1 MSAHQFFGKYRGT
14 VVNNIDPMQIGRIQA
29 IVPAVTTLIPSTW
42 CLPCLPLAGKLSG
55 TYCVPQIGAGVWI
68 EFEGGD
74 PDYPIWTGCFWGVM
88 AEVPND
94 AKIGNPVAPSIVL
107 QSQLQN
113 TIVISDL
120 PGPIGGITLKSLT
133 GAQIIVN
140 DTGIYITNGKGASI
154 TMIGPI
160 VNINSGALTV
170 I

>member
-1 MSAHQFFGKYRGT
+1 MSAHRFYGKYRGT
-14 VVNNIDPMQIGRIQA
+14 VVNNVDPMQIGRIQA
-29 IVPAVTTLIPSTW
+29 MVPSVTTLIPSTW
-42 CLPCLPLAGKLSG
+42 CLPCFPLAGKLSG
-55 TYCVPQIGAGVWI
+55 TYFVPQIGAGVWI

-74 PDYPIWTGCFWGVM
+74 PDYPIWTGCFWGVL

-154 TMIGPI
+154 TMIGPT
-160 VNINSGALTV
+160 VNVNNGALTV